1 MGAVPTK
8 KGYGHYP
15 KSIGGRSPSLKWP
28 HLYDLLRAKGYDKEK
43 AARISNSRIG
53 MRKDGKLK
61 GLSYKQADNPKAL
74 KRVLTKY
81 EKKRRTPKAQAA
93 ALIAAC
99 HSAACA
105 PPPAGSGGSEDG
117 VQVMV
122 DRYVKMHGK
131 QPSAAQIK
139 KLRSGLKSGRSTVPP
154 DVSNGRTPV
163 EKFGMTYDPKGEQIV
178 ASVRALDGRGQID
191 WSKAEQTTI
200 PVSDIPKLHANER
213 DLKQSSIDKVVSGK
227 EPFREGYVVKVY
239 ERTNGDRHVVD
250 GHTRA
255 AMYSA
260 LGKDMPVQIYRE
272 HPKAV
277 ATDPFRRPDGT
288 VDQVAVTKTIRSLS
302 KASPAQKIWAG
313 HHRGMADANVT
324 LAPMVARGT
333 KPGMITG
340 IGRDRGMGTALMLG
354 DKQWRPSGADPGV
367 IGALIAACYSK
378 TCAPPPAGTGG
389 STGGRHGSAT
399 DSRRIARA
407 LIQSTSGKRT
417 VTVTPKA
424 LISVLGEIAGDKS
437 AMLDLG
443 KVHVKGTHLFA
454 RSAGK
459 IAREDMPQI
468 PDQHRA
474 DYVKFMEDQG
484 IEVHDTHVDPKTLK
498 PTQSEFAGPKVGA
511 IMKTLRST
519 GWPGDP
525 ILVTSDGA
533 ILDGHH
539 RWAARV
545 MQSFERAGITI
556 PVTIVEASTAQVM
569 KMTLAYNRDKG
580 IAAQGLED

>member
-1 MGAVPTK
+1 MPAVPTK

-28 HLYDLLRAKGYDKEK
+28 HLFDLLRAKGYSSEK

-61 GLSYKQADNPKAL
+61 GLSYKQANNPKAL

-93 ALIAAC
+93 ALVAAC

-105 PPPAGSGGSEDG
+105 PPPAGSGGSS
-117 VQVMV
+117 
-122 DRYVKMHGK
+122 
-131 QPSAAQIK
+131 PSGAT
-139 KLRSGLKSGRSTVPP
+139 S
-154 DVSNGRTPV
+154 GRTPV

-178 ASVRALDGRGQID
+178 ASVRALDDRGQID

-272 HPKAV
+272 HPLSEGS
-277 ATDPFRRPDGT
+277 DPFRRADGT
-288 VDQVAVTKTIRSLS
+288 VDQAAVDLTIRHLS
-302 KASPAQKIWAG
+302 KAGPNETLWAG
-313 HHRGMADANVT
+313 HHRGYADANVT
-324 LAPMVARGT
+324 MEPVNAGRS
-333 KPGMITG
+333 KIGME
-340 IGRDRGMGTALMLG
+340 IGVGRSRGMGTAMMLR
-354 DKQWRPSGADPGV
+354 DPKWRPAQV
-367 IGALIAACYSK
+367 AALIAACHSK
-378 TCAPPPAGTGG
+378 ACAPPPAGVGG
-389 STGGRHGSAT
+389 STGGHG
-399 DSRRIARA
+399 DSKGLARA
-407 LIQSTSGKRT
+407 LIRSTQGGRT
-417 VTVTPKA
+417 VTVTPQGMRKI
-424 LISVLGEIAGDKS
+424 LDSIAGDKS
-437 AMLDLG
+437 SMLDLG
-443 KVHVKGTHLFA
+443 KVHIKGTHLFA

-459 IAREDMPQI
+459 IDRKQMPQI
-468 PDQHRA
+468 PDQHRDDFVKYMRDAGVGVA
-474 DYVKFMEDQG
+474 DA
-484 IEVHDTHVDPKTLK
+484 HVDPKSLK
-498 PTQSEFAGPKVGA
+498 PTQSNFAGPKVGA
-511 IMKTLRST
+511 ILRTIRKT
-519 GWPGDP
+519 GWPGNP
-525 ILVTSDGA
+525 ILVTSDGY

-539 RWAARV
+539 RWAAKV
-545 MQSFERAGITI
+545 MHAFEKPGVKI
-556 PVTIVEASTAQVM
+556 PVTRIDAPIAQVLRQG
-569 KMTLAYNRDKG
+569 LAFDKAYG
-580 IAAQGLED
+580 IPLQGLED

>member
-8 KGYGHYP
+8 SGYGHYP

-53 MRKDGKLK
+53 MRKSGKLK
-61 GLSYKQADNPKAL
+61 GLTYKQADNPKAL

-93 ALIAAC
+93 ALVAAC

-105 PPPAGSGGSEDG
+105 PPPAGSGGSS
-117 VQVMV
+117 
-122 DRYVKMHGK
+122 
-131 QPSAAQIK
+131 PSGA
-139 KLRSGLKSGRSTVPP
+139 SS
-154 DVSNGRTPV
+154 GRTPV

-178 ASVRALDGRGQID
+178 ASVRALDDRGQID
-191 WSKAEQTTI
+191 WSKAEQTTV
-200 PVSDIPKLHANER
+200 PVAEISKLHANER

-227 EPFREGYVVKVY
+227 EPFREGYVVKIY

-302 KASPAQKIWAG
+302 KASPTQKIWAG

-354 DKQWRPSGADPGV
+354 DKKWRPSGADPGV
-367 IGALIAACYSK
+367 IGALIAACHSK
-378 TCAPPPAGTGG
+378 ACAPPPAGTGG
-389 STGGRHGSAT
+389 STGGRRGSAT

-407 LIQSTSGKRT
+407 LIQSTQGKRT

-484 IEVHDTHVDPKTLK
+484 IEVHSTHVDPKTLK
-498 PTQSEFAGPKVGA
+498 PTQSEFAGPKVGN
-511 IMKTLRST
+511 IMKSLRST